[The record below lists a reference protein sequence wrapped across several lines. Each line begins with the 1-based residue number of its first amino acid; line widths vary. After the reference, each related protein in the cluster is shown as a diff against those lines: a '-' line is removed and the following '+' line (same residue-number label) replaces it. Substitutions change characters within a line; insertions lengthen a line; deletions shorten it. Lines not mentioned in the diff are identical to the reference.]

1 MVLRALT
8 QTVIEHMAYPAD
20 MHDDDGVR
28 PRVTLAEVAKEAG
41 VSLPTVSKV
50 LNGRSDVSRATR
62 ARIEQL
68 LDAHGYRR
76 RKPGAPRSPLIEL
89 VFHELDSVWAME
101 IVRGVETVAQEN
113 QATVVLTRSGTRH
126 APAPDWIEGV
136 LRRRPL
142 GVVLVF
148 SSLPEE
154 VKRRLA
160 AQAIP
165 FVIIDPAG
173 DPDPYV
179 PSVGSANW
187 AGGLAATRHLTDHG
201 HERIAIITGP
211 EDMLCSLARLD
222 GYRSAM
228 AMAGLAI
235 DPRLV
240 RFGDFQVQGGFEHAM
255 DLLDGPGRPTAV
267 FAGSD
272 LQALGVLEAARI
284 RNLRVPQDLSVVGY
298 DDVPLAQWS
307 SPPLTT
313 VHQPLRQMAEEA
325 TRMLLRPDDPGK
337 AAQRIELATHLVV
350 RQSTAPHGGGPEL
363 RPADVA
369 AAVGPAAD
377 ALSGAGQGPRGGG
390 GG

>member
-1 MVLRALT
+1 
-8 QTVIEHMAYPAD
+8 
-20 MHDDDGVR
+20 MHGEVGVGA
-28 PRVTLAEVAKEAG
+28 RVTLAEVAKEAG

-50 LNGRSDVSRATR
+50 VNGRSDVSSATR
-62 ARIEQL
+62 VRVERL
-68 LDAHGYRR
+68 LEVHGYRR
-76 RKPGAPRSPLIEL
+76 RNSNPPRSPLVEL

-101 IVRGVETVAQEN
+101 LVRGVENVAKAN
-113 QATVVLTRSGTRH
+113 RATVVLTRSGTRH
-126 APAPDWIEGV
+126 APDPGWIEGV

-148 SSLPEE
+148 SSLPAEM
-154 VKRRLA
+154 KHRLRSRD
-160 AQAIP
+160 IP
-165 FVIIDPAG
+165 FVIVDPAG
-173 DPDPYV
+173 DPDPDV

-201 HERIAIITGP
+201 HERVAIITGP
-211 EDMLCSLARLD
+211 GDMLCSLARLD

-228 AMAGLAI
+228 TMAGLTV

-240 RFGDFQVQGGFEHAM
+240 RFGDFQVRGGFEHAM
-255 DLLDGPGRPTAV
+255 DLLGAPHRPTAV

-284 RNLRVPQDLSVVGY
+284 TGLSVPEDLSVVGY

-313 VHQPLRQMAEEA
+313 VHQPLRHMAAEA
-325 TRMLLRPDDPGK
+325 ARMLFRPDDPGR

-350 RQSTAPHGGGPEL
+350 RQSTARRRQRGI
-363 RPADVA
+363 PADTVS
-369 AAVGPAAD
+369 AD
-377 ALSGAGQGPRGGG
+377 A
-390 GG
+390 

>member
-1 MVLRALT
+1 
-8 QTVIEHMAYPAD
+8 MAYPAD
-20 MHDDDGVR
+20 MHDDDGVSA
-28 PRVTLAEVAKEAG
+28 RVTLAEVAKEAG

-62 ARIEQL
+62 AKVERL
-68 LDAHGYRR
+68 LEAHGYRR
-76 RKPGAPRSPLIEL
+76 RNPRAPHSPLVEL

-101 IVRGVETVAQEN
+101 IVRGVENVAKEN
-113 QATVVLTRSGTRH
+113 RTTVVLTRSGTRH
-126 APAPDWIEGV
+126 SPAPDWLEGV

-148 SSLPEE
+148 SSLPED
-154 VKRRLA
+154 VKRQLE

-187 AGGLAATRHLTDHG
+187 AGGLAATRHLTDHR

-228 AMAGLAI
+228 SMAGLPI

-240 RFGDFQVQGGFEHAM
+240 RFGDFHVQSGFEHAM
-255 DLLDGPGRPTAV
+255 DLLDGPDRPTAI

-272 LQALGVLEAARI
+272 LQALGVLEAARL

-313 VHQPLRQMAEEA
+313 VHQPLRRMAEEA
-325 TRMLLRPDDPGK
+325 TRMLLSPDDPGK

-350 RQSTAPHGGGPEL
+350 RQSTAPPGGGPKR
-363 RPADVA
+363 RPVDEVT
-369 AAVGPAAD
+369 AVGSAAGAPGAEPD
-377 ALSGAGQGPRGGG
+377 RCGGAGR
-390 GG
+390 